1 MDKKLLTIQDLSCV
15 GQCSLTVAL
24 PILSAYG
31 LETCVLPTAVL
42 SNHTMFKQWSYLDLT
57 PEVDNIY
64 ANWKVNGFKF
74 DAFLLGYLGKAT
86 LMDAAERA
94 FDEFSA
100 EGALIVID
108 PVFADN
114 GKLYG
119 GFDMAYVKAMA
130 HLVRR
135 AHIILP
141 NLTEACF
148 MTGIE
153 YKTEYDR
160 AYVEEVL
167 AALSKLTGAVAVVTG
182 VELDGK
188 IGEAIKDGDKISYV
202 MGEKL
207 PKSSH
212 GTGDIFASVFTA
224 EYLGGATLD
233 EKIRLLIA
241 YLRKM
246 NDDLNI
252 PHGIKF
258 YGADSYPCAQGF
270 VPEAVFL
277 ERLSD
282 IARNAIGDACTG
294 SNPRQPSQEEMERLL
309 KCCYYDAEVDF

>member
-31 LETCVLPTAVL
+31 IETCVLPTAVL

-64 ANWKVNGFKF
+64 DNWKANGFKF
-74 DAFLLGYLGKAT
+74 DAFLLGYLGKKS
-86 LMDAAERA
+86 LMNLAERA
-94 FDEFSA
+94 FDEFAA
-100 EGALIVID
+100 EGRLIVID

-119 GFDMAYVKAMA
+119 GFDMEYVKGMA

-135 AHIILP
+135 ADIILP

-153 YKTEYDR
+153 YKTQYTAE
-160 AYVEEVL
+160 YVEEVL
-167 AALSKLTGAVAVVTG
+167 AALSELTNAVAVVTG

-188 IGEAIKDGDKISYV
+188 IGEAINCGGKISYV

-224 EYLGGATLD
+224 EYLAGKSLEEAADKASVFVQDCLRATQPEHFYGVVF
-233 EKIRLLIA
+233 EKILA
-241 YLRKM
+241 
-246 NDDLNI
+246 
-252 PHGIKF
+252 
-258 YGADSYPCAQGF
+258 SQ
-270 VPEAVFL
+270 
-277 ERLSD
+277 
-282 IARNAIGDACTG
+282 RN
-294 SNPRQPSQEEMERLL
+294 
-309 KCCYYDAEVDF
+309 K